1 MAIVL
6 NPIISML
13 ITMSVFG
20 FLFLL
25 IFIGLR
31 KINTTIKD
39 IRLRRKLAAAKLIKE
54 AKMREAEQ

>member
-1 MAIVL
+1 MAIML

-13 ITMSVFG
+13 ITMTIFG

-54 AKMREAEQ
+54 AKKREAEQ

>member
-1 MAIVL
+1 MAIML

-13 ITMSVFG
+13 ISMSVFG

-31 KINTTIKD
+31 KINATIKE

-54 AKMREAEQ
+54 AKRKEAEQ